1 MLNILPINMGLIK
14 WDEKKLR
21 VRLSLMYS
29 AKFDNYYVSFV
40 AVYYYYFPHP
50 MPYSTYKVSL
60 KYV

>member
-1 MLNILPINMGLIK
+1 MGLIK

-60 KYV
+60 KYI